1 MPLEKLICVYQE
13 TDGFETHQTA
23 NSEIASPLHIFV
35 LIPCSSLLPGDST
48 QVCSTSA
55 QCTRPLPSDSTQ
67 GLLDTCSSRFFQQ
80 SIKTRD
86 STDALDLFFLYTRC
100 SDWVIRQK
108 EQRVQECLLMFMD
121 IYHASIQEVLDRNQV
136 CQWERLV
143 YLPASDTWI
152 MSVIADEQTISACRA
167 IGAETYVQEKYWSV
181 KAWRTILLLWRSSVS
196 RSSSGRRCAITLGLR
211 YAGSSPLPTPA
222 SNWSA
227 CILCI
232 RRGANRESSPMR
244 RDCRRQ
250 DLLEDDFA

>member
-1 MPLEKLICVYQE
+1 MPLEKLICVSQE
-13 TDGFETHQTA
+13 TDGFETHPTS
-23 NSEIASPLHIFV
+23 NSEIGSSLHIFV

-143 YLPASDTWI
+143 HLPASETLI
-152 MSVIADEQTISACRA
+152 MSVIADEQTTSPRPPIEARPYS
-167 IGAETYVQEKYWSV
+167 QKKYRPVTHCTPQLSPS
-181 KAWRTILLLWRSSVS
+181 RILSHQL
-196 RSSSGRRCAITLGLR
+196 T
-211 YAGSSPLPTPA
+211 
-222 SNWSA
+222 
-227 CILCI
+227 
-232 RRGANRESSPMR
+232 
-244 RDCRRQ
+244 
-250 DLLEDDFA
+250 